1 MANKAKL
8 HKSVSTKTKGL
19 ICLAVLLVITVGV
32 SCLGMTG
39 MKLDSEGV
47 NILLPWIPV
56 SAGNWP
62 ASMPL
67 SRALGGGNYHEYSLT
82 VAEGEDAAAA
92 AEDVAKVI
100 RERLHVIGEDD
111 AAVTVTAG
119 NAVRVETRP
128 MDHEDLDSILNTA
141 VASAQFTAT
150 LSDGTQ
156 LIDGHDVKN
165 ATVGYN
171 STGTAIELTVNLTK
185 DGQEKLSA
193 GLEGQDAP
201 LLTLTLDGD
210 AITATASANAKANQ
224 IVASMSTSYV
234 NVASNAAF
242 FLNTGSIDYAL
253 TLADEGEIE
262 SSASGNLNIVL
273 IVIGVLLAAGLVYMV
288 AAGKLTGVAGIWAA
302 WCGWVI
308 TLFFFTT
315 IILKPFTVSVAVGL
329 LLGLAF
335 ILWAACVRTKKVSA
349 QIAQGAAPRQ
359 AVKAACSE
367 SAKVV
372 WIAHAAVA
380 VIGMILMIFR
390 ATEPMGDC
398 LAAAAVAS
406 ACAVA
411 LMRLFLFVFGMISK
425 KPAMYGKAK

>member
-8 HKSVSTKTKGL
+8 HKSVSTKTKGI

-56 SAGNWP
+56 SAGNWLQ
-62 ASMPL
+62 SMPL
-67 SRALGGGNYHEYSLT
+67 SRALGGGNYHEYTLT
-82 VAEGEDAAAA
+82 GAEGEDAAAA
-92 AEDVAKVI
+92 AEEAAKVV

-111 AAVTVTAG
+111 AAVSVTAEG
-119 NAVRVETRP
+119 AVRVETRP
-128 MDHEDLDSILNTA
+128 MEHEDLDAILNTA
-141 VASAQFTAT
+141 VASAQFNAT
-150 LSDGTQ
+150 LSDGTE

-171 STGTAIELTVNLTK
+171 STGTSIVLTINLTG
-185 DGQEKLSA
+185 DGQKKLSA
-193 GLEGQDAP
+193 GLEGQDNP
-201 LLTLTLDGD
+201 LLTLNLDGE
-210 AITATASANAKANQ
+210 AVTSTATANAKANQ
-224 IVASMSTSYV
+224 ITASMSTAYV
-234 NVASNAAF
+234 NIASNTAF
-242 FLNTGSIDYAL
+242 FLNTGSIDY
-253 TLADEGEIE
+253 TLSVAGEGEIE
-262 SSASGNLNIVL
+262 APGSGSLNAVL
-273 IVIGVLLAAGLVYMV
+273 IAIGVLLAAGLIYMI
-288 AAGKLTGVAGIWAA
+288 AAGKLTGAAGIWAA

-349 QIAQGAAPRQ
+349 QIAQGAALRQ
-359 AVKAACSE
+359 AVKTGFSE

-390 ATEPMGDC
+390 ATEPLGDC

-411 LMRLFLFVFGMISK
+411 LMRLFLFVFGMITR
-425 KPAMYGKAK
+425 KPAMYGKAQ